1 MLEILAKKVFF
12 FFFEALSVF
21 EPEIL
26 ENCSP
31 LFII

>member
-1 MLEILAKKVFF
+1 MLEILAKKVF